1 MEIDMNLKNLKS
13 LQALIA
19 ALAVCSI
26 ANAQDTGGDG
36 VADKFPGDLSPESV
50 VLSAAEPMSCDE
62 ARRNTWFERER
73 ARSDGGSDYLAS
85 EIGCR
90 DGELIAKYDTD
101 SID

>member
-1 MEIDMNLKNLKS
+1 MTMNLKNLKS

-26 ANAQDTGGDG
+26 ANAQDSGGDG
-36 VADKFPGDLSPESV
+36 VPDPIHADVSTESV
-50 VLSAAEPMSCDE
+50 VLGSAQPLSCEE
-62 ARRNTWFERER
+62 ARRTVWFEREL
-73 ARSDGGSDYLAS
+73 ARSDGGSAYLAG

-90 DGELIAKYDTD
+90 DGDRIASYDAD